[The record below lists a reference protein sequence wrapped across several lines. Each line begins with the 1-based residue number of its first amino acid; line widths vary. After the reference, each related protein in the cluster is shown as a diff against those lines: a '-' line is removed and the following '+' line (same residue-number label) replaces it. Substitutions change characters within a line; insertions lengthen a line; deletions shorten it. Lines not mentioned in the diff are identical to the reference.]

1 MRRANRNR
9 DVGMVA
15 GRFVLENQ
23 KGETVRTFTVDSE
36 TIYLVYRRDVR
47 RIELLADLSELD
59 NEGVS
64 YDLLKK
70 MAARGV
76 VRHPVSL
83 SNGGKFRFVKEIE
96 KTASLVNVADDS
108 GEEEKNIYK
117 YVAGGQLGL
126 MALIFII
133 GFLIEPFFITKP
145 EEVVVMIPETFVQK
159 RENITVEASDTKVN
173 PKTKVANKKV
183 VSKVK
188 EVPKTLTAKVNT
200 ARKENA
206 PLRTKIK
213 IENVGALGALGGM
226 QNGSK
231 SSAGF
236 NPSANNDSRGTSWSG
251 AGAGGVGGM
260 ERAIHGKGLVGGVVG
275 SGGQVEGGGGYGT
288 RGKAGGGRPG
298 YGSMNMGGTA
308 AAYFEPVQEE
318 ALVQGGLDKDQIAA
332 VINRHIGEIIYCY
345 EKGLQVQSK
354 LSGRVGVK
362 FTING
367 SGIVSSAEVGSSSIN
382 SAQVEGCVLN
392 RLRTWKFPK
401 PTGGVNVKVQY
412 PFVLKRVSHG

>member
-1 MRRANRNR
+1 ML
-9 DVGMVA
+9 A

-23 KGETVRTFTVDSE
+23 NGETVRTFAVDSE
-36 TIYLVYRRDVR
+36 TIYLVYRHDVR
-47 RIELLADLSELD
+47 RIELHSDFGIGQLD
-59 NEGVS
+59 REGIS

-70 MAARGV
+70 MAASSVLKR
-76 VRHPVSL
+76 PVTL
-83 SNGGKFRFVKEIE
+83 ENGAKFRFLKEIE
-96 KTASLVNVADDS
+96 KTSPSVNLPDDNK
-108 GEEEKNIYK
+108 EQEKIIYR

-145 EEVVVMIPETFVQK
+145 EEVVVTIPKEFIQK
-159 RENITVEASDTKVN
+159 RENITVNASENKVN
-173 PKTKVANKKV
+173 PKVKVANKKV
-183 VSKVK
+183 ESKVK
-188 EVPKTLTAKVNT
+188 PVTKTLTAKVKSV
-200 ARKENA
+200 RKENA

-213 IENVGALGALGGM
+213 VENVGALGALGGM

-236 NPSANNDSRGTSWSG
+236 NPSAMNDSKGTSWNG
-251 AGAGGVGGM
+251 AGSGGVGGM
-260 ERAIHGKGLVGGVVG
+260 ERAIHGKGLVASAMG
-275 SGGQVEGGGGYGT
+275 SGGKVEGGGGYGT

-318 ALVQGGLDKDQIAA
+318 ALVEGGLDKDQIAA
-332 VINRHIGEIIYCY
+332 VINRHIGEVIYCY
-345 EKGLQVQSK
+345 EKGLQVQSG
-354 LSGRVGVK
+354 LAGRVGVK

-367 SGIVSSAEVGSSSIN
+367 SGIVSSATVANSSLN

-401 PTGGVNVKVQY
+401 PVGGVNVKVQY
-412 PFVLKRVSHG
+412 PFVLKRVNT